1 MPKPKG
7 ANRTLYAATHAHIL
21 DAATTLFAAKGFAA
35 VTTPEVAMAAGVAH
49 GSVFHHFP
57 TKRDLFV
64 AVHNRFQLRLI
75 EGIAAAA
82 DLARDPWS
90 RFDAIWRAYLAA
102 TEDPDMRRILLLD
115 GPRVVGLDEL
125 RRQDR
130 DTAFAFLMAEV
141 EALAAADLIRPGSVR
156 AITIL
161 LFGALDQAAFEI
173 ADFPEDRELR
183 DRLAA
188 EFAALLHRLRVG
200 ATSPESR
207 R

>member
-21 DAATTLFAAKGFAA
+21 DAATALFAARGFAA
-35 VTTPEVAMAAGVAH
+35 VTTPEVAAAAGVAQ

-75 EGIAAAA
+75 EGIDAAAA
-82 DLARDPWS
+82 SARDPWS
-90 RFDAIWRAYLAA
+90 RFDAIWRAYLDA
-102 TEDPDMRRILLLD
+102 TEDPAMRRILLLD
-115 GPRVVGLDEL
+115 GPRVIGLDEL

-130 DTAFAFLMAEV
+130 DTAFAFLMREV
-141 EALAAADLIRPGSVR
+141 AALQEARLIRPDSVR
-156 AITIL
+156 ALTVL

-173 ADFPEDRELR
+173 ADFPDDRDLR
-183 DRLAA
+183 RQLVDG
-188 EFAALLHRLRVG
+188 FAALLERLR
-200 ATSPESR
+200 A
-207 R
+207 

>member
-21 DAATTLFAAKGFAA
+21 DAATALFAARGFAA
-35 VTTPEVAMAAGVAH
+35 VTTPEVAAAAGVAQ

-75 EGIAAAA
+75 EGIDAAAA
-82 DLARDPWS
+82 SACDPWS
-90 RFDAIWRAYLAA
+90 RFDAIWRAYLDA
-102 TEDPDMRRILLLD
+102 TEDPAMRRILLLD
-115 GPRVVGLDEL
+115 GPRVIGLDEL

-130 DTAFAFLMAEV
+130 DTAFAFLMREV
-141 EALAAADLIRPGSVR
+141 AALQEARLIRPDSVR
-156 AITIL
+156 ALTVL

-173 ADFPEDRELR
+173 ADFPDDRDLR
-183 DRLAA
+183 RQLVDG
-188 EFAALLHRLRVG
+188 FAALLERLR
-200 ATSPESR
+200 A
-207 R
+207 

>member
-21 DAATTLFAAKGFAA
+21 DAATVLFAARGFAA
-35 VTTPEVAMAAGVAH
+35 VTTPEVAAAAGVAH

-75 EGIAAAA
+75 EGIDAAAA
-82 DLARDPWS
+82 SARDPWS

-102 TEDPDMRRILLLD
+102 TEDPAMRRILLLD
-115 GPRVVGLDEL
+115 GPRVIGLDGL

-130 DTAFAFLMAEV
+130 DTAFAFLMREV
-141 EALAAADLIRPGSVR
+141 EALQEARLIRPDSVR
-156 AITIL
+156 ALTVL

-173 ADFPEDRELR
+173 ADFPDDRDLR
-183 DRLAA
+183 RQLVDG
-188 EFAALLHRLRVG
+188 FAALLERLR
-200 ATSPESR
+200 A
-207 R
+207 

>member
-21 DAATTLFAAKGFAA
+21 DAATVLFAARGFAA
-35 VTTPEVAMAAGVAH
+35 VTTPEVAAAAGVAQ

-75 EGIAAAA
+75 EGIDAAAA
-82 DLARDPWS
+82 SARDPWS
-90 RFDAIWRAYLAA
+90 RFDAIWRAYLDA
-102 TEDPDMRRILLLD
+102 TEDPAMRRILLLD
-115 GPRVVGLDEL
+115 GPRVIGLDEL

-130 DTAFAFLMAEV
+130 GTAFAFLMREV
-141 EALAAADLIRPGSVR
+141 AALQEARLIRPDSVR
-156 AITIL
+156 ALTVL

-173 ADFPEDRELR
+173 ADFPDDRDLR
-183 DRLAA
+183 RQLVDG
-188 EFAALLHRLRVG
+188 FAALLERLR
-200 ATSPESR
+200 A
-207 R
+207 

>member
-21 DAATTLFAAKGFAA
+21 DAATELFATRGFAA
-35 VTTPEVAMAAGVAH
+35 VTTPEVAAAAGVAH

-75 EGIAAAA
+75 EGIDAAAA
-82 DLARDPWS
+82 SARDPWS
-90 RFDAIWRAYLAA
+90 RFDAIWRAYLDA
-102 TEDPDMRRILLLD
+102 TEDPAMRRILLLD
-115 GPRVVGLDEL
+115 GPRVIGLDEL

-130 DTAFAFLMAEV
+130 GTAFAFLMREV
-141 EALAAADLIRPGSVR
+141 AALQEARLIRPDSVR
-156 AITIL
+156 ALTVL

-173 ADFPEDRELR
+173 ADFPDDRDLR
-183 DRLAA
+183 RQLVDG
-188 EFAALLHRLRVG
+188 FAALLERLR
-200 ATSPESR
+200 A
-207 R
+207 

>member
-21 DAATTLFAAKGFAA
+21 DAATVLFAARGFAA
-35 VTTPEVAMAAGVAH
+35 VTTPEVAAAAGVAQ

-75 EGIAAAA
+75 EGIDAAAA
-82 DLARDPWS
+82 SARDPWS

-102 TEDPDMRRILLLD
+102 TEDPAMRRILLLD
-115 GPRVVGLDEL
+115 GPRVIGLDGL

-130 DTAFAFLMAEV
+130 DTAFAFLMREV
-141 EALAAADLIRPGSVR
+141 AALQEARLIRPDSVR
-156 AITIL
+156 ALTVL

-173 ADFPEDRELR
+173 ADFPDDRDLR
-183 DRLAA
+183 RRLVDG
-188 EFAALLHRLRVG
+188 FAALLERLR
-200 ATSPESR
+200 A
-207 R
+207 

>member
-21 DAATTLFAAKGFAA
+21 DAATVLFAARGFAA
-35 VTTPEVAMAAGVAH
+35 VTTPEVAAAAGVAQ

-75 EGIAAAA
+75 EGIDAAAA
-82 DLARDPWS
+82 SARDPWS
-90 RFDAIWRAYLAA
+90 RFDAIWRAYLDA
-102 TEDPDMRRILLLD
+102 TEDPAMRRILLLD
-115 GPRVVGLDEL
+115 GPRVIGLDEL

-130 DTAFAFLMAEV
+130 DTAFAFLMREV
-141 EALAAADLIRPGSVR
+141 AALQEARLIRPDSVR
-156 AITIL
+156 ALTVL

-173 ADFPEDRELR
+173 ADFPDDRDLR
-183 DRLAA
+183 RQLVDG
-188 EFAALLHRLRVG
+188 FAALLERLR
-200 ATSPESR
+200 T
-207 R
+207 

>member
-21 DAATTLFAAKGFAA
+21 DAATALFAARGFAA
-35 VTTPEVAMAAGVAH
+35 VTTPEVAAAAGVAQ

-75 EGIAAAA
+75 EGIDAAAS
-82 DLARDPWS
+82 ARDPWS
-90 RFDAIWRAYLAA
+90 RFDAIWRAYLDA
-102 TEDPDMRRILLLD
+102 TEDPAMRRILLLD
-115 GPRVVGLDEL
+115 GPRVIGLDEL

-130 DTAFAFLMAEV
+130 DTAFAFLMREV
-141 EALAAADLIRPGSVR
+141 AALQEARLIRPDSVR
-156 AITIL
+156 ALTVL

-173 ADFPEDRELR
+173 ADFPDDRDLR
-183 DRLAA
+183 RQLVDG
-188 EFAALLHRLRVG
+188 FAALLERLR
-200 ATSPESR
+200 T
-207 R
+207 

>member
-21 DAATTLFAAKGFAA
+21 DAATVLFAARGFAA
-35 VTTPEVAMAAGVAH
+35 VTTPEVAAAAGVAQ

-75 EGIAAAA
+75 EGIDAAAA
-82 DLARDPWS
+82 SARDPWS
-90 RFDAIWRAYLAA
+90 RFDAIWRAYLDA
-102 TEDPDMRRILLLD
+102 TEDPAMRRILLLD
-115 GPRVVGLDEL
+115 GPRVIGLDEL

-130 DTAFAFLMAEV
+130 DTAFAFLMREV
-141 EALAAADLIRPGSVR
+141 AALQEARLIRPDSVR
-156 AITIL
+156 ALTVL

-173 ADFPEDRELR
+173 ADFPDDRDLR
-183 DRLAA
+183 RQLVDG
-188 EFAALLHRLRVG
+188 FAALLERLR
-200 ATSPESR
+200 A
-207 R
+207 

>member
-21 DAATTLFAAKGFAA
+21 DAATALFAARGFAA
-35 VTTPEVAMAAGVAH
+35 VTTPEVAAAAGVAQ

-75 EGIAAAA
+75 EGIDAAAA
-82 DLARDPWS
+82 SARDPWS

-102 TEDPDMRRILLLD
+102 TEDPAMRRILLLD
-115 GPRVVGLDEL
+115 GPRVIGLDGL

-130 DTAFAFLMAEV
+130 DTAFAFLMREV
-141 EALAAADLIRPGSVR
+141 AALQEARLIRPDSVR
-156 AITIL
+156 ALTVL

-173 ADFPEDRELR
+173 ADFPDDRDLR
-183 DRLAA
+183 RQLVDG
-188 EFAALLHRLRVG
+188 FAALLERLR
-200 ATSPESR
+200 A
-207 R
+207 

>member
-21 DAATTLFAAKGFAA
+21 DAATALFAARGFAA
-35 VTTPEVAMAAGVAH
+35 VTTPEVAAAAGVAQ

-75 EGIAAAA
+75 EGIDAAAA
-82 DLARDPWS
+82 SARDPWS

-102 TEDPDMRRILLLD
+102 TEDPAMRRILLLD
-115 GPRVVGLDEL
+115 GPRVIGLDGL

-130 DTAFAFLMAEV
+130 DTAFAFLMCEV
-141 EALAAADLIRPGSVR
+141 EALQEARLIRPDSVR
-156 AITIL
+156 ALTVL

-173 ADFPEDRELR
+173 ADFPDDRDLR
-183 DRLAA
+183 RQLVDG
-188 EFAALLHRLRVG
+188 FAALLERLR
-200 ATSPESR
+200 A
-207 R
+207 

>member
-21 DAATTLFAAKGFAA
+21 DAATVLFAARGFAA
-35 VTTPEVAMAAGVAH
+35 VTTPEVAAAAGVAQ

-75 EGIAAAA
+75 EGIDAAAA
-82 DLARDPWS
+82 SARDPWS
-90 RFDAIWRAYLAA
+90 RFDAIWRAYLDA
-102 TEDPDMRRILLLD
+102 TEDPAMRRILLLD
-115 GPRVVGLDEL
+115 GPRVIGLDEL

-130 DTAFAFLMAEV
+130 GTAFAFLMREV
-141 EALAAADLIRPGSVR
+141 AALQEARLIRPDSVR
-156 AITIL
+156 ALTVL

-173 ADFPEDRELR
+173 ADFPDDRDLR
-183 DRLAA
+183 RRLVDG
-188 EFAALLHRLRVG
+188 FAALLERLR
-200 ATSPESR
+200 A
-207 R
+207 